1 MQNWK
6 YLQFFDK
13 NGRNYNFEYDETLNK
28 WSGNI
33 FLPQVSVGL
42 FEVGQLF
49 IVQELIDVT
58 NNSKQFAFPHQL
70 DNVNSSSNGWLV
82 DWAEEDPTEFMLFQF
97 NKNFDTGTQTSL
109 EQEPDGPPIEI
120 YDNIQIDLDYDPSQT
135 VDSNGYI
142 VTSMLTSEAIEI
154 NFAIRSETSNTYRR
168 TLVIRD
174 NISGDIIAELID
186 IPAALIM
193 RLVKSDIEVFV
204 SSQT

>member
-97 NKNFDTGTQTSL
+97 NKNFEFIQNIEAKKVIIKKFIFS
-109 EQEPDGPPIEI
+109 PI
-120 YDNIQIDLDYDPSQT
+120 Y
-135 VDSNGYI
+135 
-142 VTSMLTSEAIEI
+142 
-154 NFAIRSETSNTYRR
+154 
-168 TLVIRD
+168 
-174 NISGDIIAELID
+174 
-186 IPAALIM
+186 
-193 RLVKSDIEVFV
+193 
-204 SSQT
+204 